1 MIRKMELEDALHVCR
16 YMRPRSLA
24 GIDGVRFTVN
34 AAEFAIERYST
45 DGVKLT
51 AVTKDGEPAGIG
63 GLELTSPG
71 VWTGWVV
78 GTDRWN
84 ECGREIIWHARK
96 MVRSMLNDSDVCRR
110 IQALCITDDESARR
124 YLELVGFTLEGKMRK
139 VRKDNGNMSM
149 YSIISDDLK
158 VSV

>member
-16 YMRPRSLA
+16 NMRPRSIA
-24 GIDGVRFTVN
+24 GVEGVRFTLNVQ
-34 AAEFAIERYST
+34 EFAMERFNT

-51 AVTKDGEPAGIG
+51 AFTKDGEPAGIG

-78 GTDRWN
+78 GTDRWT
-84 ECGREIIWHARK
+84 ECGPEIIWHARK
-96 MVRSMLNDSDVCRR
+96 LVRSLLKKGDVCQR
-110 IQALCITDDESARR
+110 IQALCVTDDKDAKR
-124 YLELVGFTLEGKMRK
+124 YLELIGFKFEGAMRK
-139 VRKDNGNMSM
+139 VRKDFGDMSM

-158 VSV
+158 VAA

>member
-1 MIRKMELEDALHVCR
+1 MIRNMELEDALHVCR
-16 YMRPRSLA
+16 NMRSRSLA
-24 GIDGVRFTVN
+24 GVEGVRFTVN
-34 AAEFAIERYST
+34 VQEFAIERFST

-51 AVTKDGEPAGIG
+51 AFTEDGVPAGIG

-78 GTDRWN
+78 GTDRWG

-96 MVRSMLNDSDVCRR
+96 LVRNMLKEDEVCRR
-110 IQALCITDDESARR
+110 IQALCITDDEGARR
-124 YLELVGFTLEGKMRK
+124 YLELIGFRFEGSMRR
-139 VRKDNGNMSM
+139 VRKDSGNMSM

-158 VSV
+158 VTA